1 MNNRFRLAATA
12 SLLGALMLA
21 ACSTGNMTT
30 AATGN
35 GITNGI
41 TNARRVLL
49 VSIDGLHEQDLANC
63 TAAKTCPNIASLA
76 QTGVTYSNAYTP
88 GLSDSFPG
96 LAAILTGG
104 SPNFDRYQAMESST

>member
-12 SLLGALMLA
+12 SLLGALILA

-30 AATGN
+30 AATAN

-49 VSIDGLHEQDLANC
+49 VSIDGLHE
-63 TAAKTCPNIASLA
+63 
-76 QTGVTYSNAYTP
+76 
-88 GLSDSFPG
+88 
-96 LAAILTGG
+96 
-104 SPNFDRYQAMESST
+104 